1 MWDNFLALLDEDLN
15 EEENSI
21 AQLSLNLISSRLS
34 SEVTVAAL
42 YGWHTVKPASKNL
55 HFSKLAQTSCY
66 RNGN

>member
-42 YGWHTVKPASKNL
+42 YGWHTRKTRK
-55 HFSKLAQTSCY
+55 
-66 RNGN
+66 

>member
-34 SEVTVAAL
+34 SEVTVVGSVRVV
-42 YGWHTVKPASKNL
+42 YSKNPQL
-55 HFSKLAQTSCY
+55 RSCIFPS
-66 RNGN
+66 